1 MKILIYIVSL
11 AAISIIVFNVI
22 QINFENL
29 FSEEN
34 FNYAVMILA
43 GLSCLIIMRI
53 MMINEKMKQLKK
65 NKKKIQIS
73 I

>member
-11 AAISIIVFNVI
+11 AALSIIVFNVI

-65 NKKKIQIS
+65 NK
-73 I
+73 

>member
-53 MMINEKMKQLKK
+53 MIINEKMKQLKK
-65 NKKKIQIS
+65 NK
-73 I
+73 

>member
-29 FSEEN
+29 FSKEN

-65 NKKKIQIS
+65 NK
-73 I
+73 

>member
-11 AAISIIVFNVI
+11 AALSIIVFNVI

-29 FSEEN
+29 FSKEN
-34 FNYAVMILA
+34 LNYAVMILA

-53 MMINEKMKQLKK
+53 IMINEKMKQLKK
-65 NKKKIQIS
+65 NK
-73 I
+73 

>member
-1 MKILIYIVSL
+1 MKILISIGSL

-65 NKKKIQIS
+65 NK
-73 I
+73 

>member
-29 FSEEN
+29 FSDEN
-34 FNYAVMILA
+34 FNYAIMILA

-65 NKKKIQIS
+65 NK
-73 I
+73 